1 MLLSSCKAVYAVNH
15 MSGTGHK
22 CDSNSKESVPSAEVI
37 MEEIDYSIGE
47 VIMFK
52 I

>member
-1 MLLSSCKAVYAVNH
+1 MLLSSCKAVYAANH
-15 MSGTGHK
+15 VSGTGHK
-22 CDSNSKESVPSAEVI
+22 CDSNSEDRFPSAEII

-52 I
+52 T